1 MLPVLGVRE
10 QGEGEK
16 EKKKNGAIKKKKRA
30 PSGHRDNLLR
40 IVSLGQPRVTS
51 GREWCPGLVLTTAR
65 AAVSR
70 IWHCNSG
77 VLSTL
82 VLGHVCFLFLIVQF

>member
-1 MLPVLGVRE
+1 MLGGSGSRGKE
-10 QGEGEK
+10 RK
-16 EKKKNGAIKKKKRA
+16 REKKKNGAIKKKKRA
-30 PSGHRDNLLR
+30 PSGHGDSLLR
-40 IVSLGQPRVTS
+40 IVSRGQPRVTS
-51 GREWCPGLVLTTAR
+51 GREWCPGLVLTTAW